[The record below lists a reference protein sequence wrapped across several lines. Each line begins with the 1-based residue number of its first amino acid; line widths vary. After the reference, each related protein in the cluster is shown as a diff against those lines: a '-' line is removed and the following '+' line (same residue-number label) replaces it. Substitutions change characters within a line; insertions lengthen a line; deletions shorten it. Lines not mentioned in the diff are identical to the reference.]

1 MSKPRPIPH
10 TPRHGSLG
18 RGALRRHEPLD
29 HLHEVLRVAVLP
41 QLRHGDVGLE
51 QPLGELVGSQL
62 EQRATAKGGRGLLV
76 EAGIS
81 VNLRLKLARL
91 VGVRHDGGGEGSAR
105 PERRLR
111 FWERL
116 RLQERV
122 QGRLDLH
129 LIRAARSTE
138 VGLGLG

>member
-1 MSKPRPIPH
+1 MRQRERPWNGRRRSALPRGCTDPYPCTPRPAPQPH

-51 QPLGELVGSQL
+51 QPLGELVGRQL

-76 EAGIS
+76 EAG
-81 VNLRLKLARL
+81 
-91 VGVRHDGGGEGSAR
+91 VRVTLTA
-105 PERRLR
+105 LT
-111 FWERL
+111 
-116 RLQERV
+116 
-122 QGRLDLH
+122 
-129 LIRAARSTE
+129 A
-138 VGLGLG
+138 

>member
-1 MSKPRPIPH
+1 MAYSKHEATPGNHLLYAQHTRSVNEAVNGRRNGRARRCPEDPPLRLSTKRPAPQPH

-76 EAGIS
+76 EAG
-81 VNLRLKLARL
+81 
-91 VGVRHDGGGEGSAR
+91 D
-105 PERRLR
+105 
-111 FWERL
+111 
-116 RLQERV
+116 RV
-122 QGRLDLH
+122 TLTALT
-129 LIRAARSTE
+129 A
-138 VGLGLG
+138 

>member
-1 MSKPRPIPH
+1 MNEAVNGRRNGRARRCPEDPPLVRLSTPRPIPH

-51 QPLGELVGSQL
+51 QPLGELVGRQL

-76 EAGIS
+76 EAG
-81 VNLRLKLARL
+81 
-91 VGVRHDGGGEGSAR
+91 VRVTLTA
-105 PERRLR
+105 LT
-111 FWERL
+111 
-116 RLQERV
+116 
-122 QGRLDLH
+122 
-129 LIRAARSTE
+129 A
-138 VGLGLG
+138 